1 MRFTSLNFS
10 KIGYFSRKNHK
21 YKMNEI
27 NVIFLEP
34 EKDKE
39 LDKLKVIN
47 DKIIRRMMEAEIV
60 TEKDF
65 GRMHI
70 HFNKDTEKF

>member
-1 MRFTSLNFS
+1 
-10 KIGYFSRKNHK
+10 
-21 YKMNEI
+21 MNEI

-60 TEKDF
+60 SEKDF
-65 GRMHI
+65 GRMHV
-70 HFNKDTEKF
+70 HYNKDTEKF